1 MNLQTMLWEFLQE
14 NGTLE
19 VLASAIV
26 DFTYYILAKDGDRAI
41 FAYGGEDC
49 GFQFDMLSEVGEP
62 YRAWF
67 EQALADLNLVL
78 VFNDDKVYDA
88 IEEKA

>member
-14 NGTLE
+14 NVTPE
-19 VLASAIV
+19 VLAYASV

-41 FAYGGEDC
+41 FAYGSEDC